1 MSTVNTRIS
10 DLKAAERDLQHGKVH
25 AYGQKRLEI
34 VAKLRRVQRQIAMLT
49 EADRSPMELPEQSRR
64 FG

>member
-10 DLKAAERDLQHGKVH
+10 DLQAAERDLQRGKMH
-25 AYGQKRLEI
+25 AYGERRLEI

-49 EADRSPMELPEQSRR
+49 EADRSPMEAPQQSRR